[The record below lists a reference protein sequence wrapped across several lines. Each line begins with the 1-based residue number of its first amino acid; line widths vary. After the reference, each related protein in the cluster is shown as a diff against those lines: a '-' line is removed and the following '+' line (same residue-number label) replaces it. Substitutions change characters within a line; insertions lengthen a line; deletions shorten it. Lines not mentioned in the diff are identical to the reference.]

1 MKKRALLS
9 VSDKAGIVEFAVELV
24 NLGFEIISTGG
35 TAEVLKKAG
44 IAVIKVSD
52 VTEFEEI
59 LDGRVK
65 TLHPKIHAGLLAR
78 RDLPEHMACLKKL
91 NITPIDLA
99 AINLYPFRKT
109 VKSGAGFDTCIENI
123 DIGGPAMLRA
133 AAKNY
138 QSVLAICEPQDYQRV
153 IEALRTKVSDEFRLE
168 LMQKAYS
175 HTGSYDMMIS
185 DYLGRRTKACISEAD
200 LSKDAEFPFELNLS
214 FQREMFLRYG
224 ENPHQEAAF
233 YIENGAHDSFAN
245 FDLLHGKALSFLNIY
260 DSFAAVSVVR
270 EFSDPCACIIK
281 HATPCGV
288 ALAKDIT
295 TAYKNA
301 FECDSVS
308 AFGGIVAVNRAVGKD
323 LAKEL
328 IKVFLEVVIAPE
340 FDDEA
345 LDILKVKENLRLVK
359 LPSVANKEQKFLD
372 YKRVEGGLLVQETD
386 AKQVFDR
393 DKVVV
398 ATKKKPTKGEMDEL
412 EFAMKVVKAVKSN
425 AIVVAKDFKAVG
437 ICGGQTSRVN
447 STIAAIER
455 AGENAK
461 GAVAASD
468 AFFPF
473 NDCVQLLIDAGIKAI
488 VQPGGSM
495 RDEESIAVCDERGV
509 SMVMT
514 GSRHFSH

>member
-9 VSDKAGIVEFAVELV
+9 VSDKTGIVEFAKQLV
-24 NLGFEIISTGG
+24 NFGYEIISTGG
-35 TAEVLKKAG
+35 TAAALQQAG
-44 IAVIKVSD
+44 IDTIKVSD
-52 VTEFEEI
+52 VTGFDEI

-78 RDLPEHMACLKKL
+78 RDLSDHMACLKKL
-91 NITPIDLA
+91 NITPIDLV
-99 AINLYPFRKT
+99 AINLYPFSKT
-109 VKSGAGFDTCIENI
+109 VKSGADFDACIENI

-133 AAKNY
+133 AAKNSA
-138 QSVLAICEPQDYQRV
+138 SVLTICDPNDYDKV
-153 IEALRTKVSDEFRLE
+153 IEFLKATTTGEHSLHMRGMDSFRLE
-168 LMQKAYS
+168 LMKKVYH
-175 HTGSYDMMIS
+175 HTGTYDMAIS
-185 DYLGRRTKACISEAD
+185 GYLAKNKE
-200 LSKDAEFPFELNLS
+200 AEFPFELSIN
-214 FQREMFLRYG
+214 FERDMFLRYG
-224 ENPHQEAAF
+224 ENPHQQAAF
-233 YIENGAHDSFAN
+233 YVEKGVQNTFSN
-245 FDLLHGKALSFLNIY
+245 FEQLQGKALSFLNIY

-270 EFSDPCACIIK
+270 EFSQPCACIIK

-288 ALAKDIT
+288 AIDNDIAV
-295 TAYKNA
+295 AYKKA

-308 AFGGIVAVNRAVGKD
+308 AFGGIVAVNKTVGAEF
-323 LAKEL
+323 AKEL
-328 IKVFLEVVIAPE
+328 VKIFLEVVIAPE
-340 FDDEA
+340 FDEAA

-359 LPSVANKEQKFLD
+359 LPSITNKEQKFLD

-386 AKQVFDR
+386 EKQVFDR

-412 EFAMKVVKAVKSN
+412 EFAMKVVKHVKSN
-425 AIVVAKDFKAVG
+425 AIVVAKDFKAIG
-437 ICGGQTSRVN
+437 ICGGQTSRVA
-447 STIAAIER
+447 STKMAIER

-473 NDCVQLLIDAGIKAI
+473 SDCVQLLIDAGIKAI

-495 RDEESIAVCDERGV
+495 RDEDSIAVCDEKGV

-514 GSRHFSH
+514 GSRHFMH